1 MQENKTNGDVEDKIG
16 KMPNNSYSSLPPY
29 ESSNGYNGH
38 DSMEVDTESEERR
51 RAAQRVFSKQG

>member
-1 MQENKTNGDVEDKIG
+1 MEDKVG
-16 KMPNNSYSSLPPY
+16 KVANNSYSSLPPY